1 MVAAVGGVEPQALFA
16 DGEPHRRQG
25 GITLAGYGGDRCWTA
40 GFVEEAQDVEAGVVH
55 ATHDATS
62 TGLEVQR
69 SPGLVVVV
77 DLTLGCQVRGDA
89 RIRPRRL
96 GAPGSL
102 VAVAMTSIL
111 VSMSSAGC
119 PAGVGPVFD
128 RARLRQVRRAART
141 LSAWHPSL
149 GEGNPI
155 RGILG
160 GGCWLAICAIGTLA
174 AGSTTLGVRRASPFC
189 PPRPSARLALLGAS
203 RFCAPRASGRLA
215 LLRASRFWA
224 RVDPLQ
230 FPVLPGRRMT
240 SLPAA
245 RAMAGLRDDSR
256 SVRFPV

>member
-40 GFVEEAQDVEAGVVH
+40 GFVEEAQDAEAGVVH

-111 VSMSSAGC
+111 VSMSSAG
-119 PAGVGPVFD
+119 
-128 RARLRQVRRAART
+128 ARPGWSRSLIART
-141 LSAWHPSL
+141 TSARFGGSP
-149 GEGNPI
+149 GRCPRGNP
-155 RGILG
+155 
-160 GGCWLAICAIGTLA
+160 A
-174 AGSTTLGVRRASPFC
+174 
-189 PPRPSARLALLGAS
+189 
-203 RFCAPRASGRLA
+203 
-215 LLRASRFWA
+215 WA
-224 RVDPLQ
+224 RA
-230 FPVLPGRRMT
+230 T
-240 SLPAA
+240 
-245 RAMAGLRDDSR
+245 R
-256 SVRFPV
+256 SGGYWAV